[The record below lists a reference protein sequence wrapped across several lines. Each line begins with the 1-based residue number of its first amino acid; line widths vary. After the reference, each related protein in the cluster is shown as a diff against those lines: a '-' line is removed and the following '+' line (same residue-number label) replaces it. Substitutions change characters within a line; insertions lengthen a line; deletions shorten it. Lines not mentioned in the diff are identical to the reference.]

1 MTNDY
6 REIIYARYASQY
18 MTEYL
23 VYDQSRYDREAVS
36 LQARLE
42 HWLPADKDA
51 NILDVACGAGQFLY
65 FLNKKGYVNVAGV
78 DVSPEQVEISRNV
91 CSNVVLTDALA
102 YLTEHKNA
110 FDLITGFDVIEHFH
124 KSELFPILDAMH
136 AALKPGGRLILQTP
150 NAESPWGMKVRY
162 GDLTHELAF
171 EPSVLRRTLAAAGFV
186 SYEAR
191 ECGPFVHGFKSFI
204 RCGIWQILRQFLKLW
219 NLAEVGNAG
228 SGIYTR
234 VFIAKADKPV

>member
-1 MTNDY
+1 MTMDY
-6 REIIYARYASQY
+6 REIIYSRYTSQY
-18 MTEYL
+18 MAEYL
-23 VYDQSRYDREAVS
+23 VFDQSRYEKEAVS
-36 LQARLE
+36 LQNRLE
-42 HWLPADKDA
+42 QWLPADKDA

-171 EPSVLRRTLAAAGFV
+171 EPSVLRRTLAAAGFF

-204 RCGIWQILRQFLKLW
+204 RCGVWQILRQFLKLW